1 MDWKIFLR
9 LEDKQVSVPKGAP
22 NMTPKG
28 ALEGAPTELIT
39 NSLEGEGVIE
49 NDKHSI
55 LFSSG

>member
-1 MDWKIFLR
+1 
-9 LEDKQVSVPKGAP
+9 
-22 NMTPKG
+22 MTPKG

-39 NSLEGEGVIE
+39 NILEGEGVSE